1 MGHTLDLLPFVRYS
15 LALRYLIDAQPL
27 CVFLTGGIAIA
38 VLADWIRR
46 AAERVAPR
54 RRSIDFKFI
63 CEFRIIE
70 CLYLVLPSMPTQN
83 FKERG
88 P

>member
-1 MGHTLDLLPFVRYS
+1 VGHTLDLLPFVRYS

-63 CEFRIIE
+63 CEFRIIAVRVSG
-70 CLYLVLPSMPTQN
+70 LAVYVSAN
-83 FKERG
+83 FQGVG